1 MVERMRVAFVQFDPQ
16 FGRISDNIDKATSMV
31 ASIDADLIVLP
42 ELCFSG
48 YAFTSRAETASLA
61 ESIPDGFTMKHMKEL
76 SAGLDCG
83 IVYGFPEICG
93 QRLYN
98 SCAFVSPEADI
109 RVYRKLHLYYYEKE
123 WFDAGDKMLN
133 VFEFR
138 GCRIGMMICY
148 DWIYPEVARTLA
160 LRGAHL
166 ICHPANLV
174 MSYCQSA
181 MITRCLENGIFAVT
195 ANRIGIEARG
205 DFNFEF
211 TGESQILSATGEI
224 LYRASKNKE
233 EYGVADIDFRASEN
247 KVINLKNNLWEDRRT
262 EFYGMETD
270 DEKKS

>member
-1 MVERMRVAFVQFDPQ
+1 MQFDPQ
-16 FGRISDNIDKATSMV
+16 FGQISANIDKAAFIMT
-31 ASIDADLIVLP
+31 SIDADLIVLP

-48 YAFTSRAETASLA
+48 YAFTSRAETASVA
-61 ESIPDGFTMKHMKEL
+61 ESVPDGFSMKRMKEL
-76 SAGLDCG
+76 SAGLGCG
-83 IVYGFPEICG
+83 IVYGFPEMSDR
-93 QRLYN
+93 RLYN
-98 SCAFVSPEADI
+98 SCAFVSPGADI
-109 RVYRKLHLYYYEKE
+109 QVYRKLHLYYYEKE
-123 WFDAGDKMLN
+123 WFDAGDKTLD

-174 MSYCQSA
+174 MSYCQDS
-181 MITRCLENGIFAVT
+181 MITRCLENGIFAIT

-211 TGESQILSATGEI
+211 TGQSQIMSARGDI

-233 EYGVADIDFRASEN
+233 EYGVADINFRASEN
-247 KVINLKNNLWEDRRT
+247 KAINLKNNLWEDRRT
-262 EFYGMETD
+262 EFYRMERD
-270 DEKKS
+270 DEKRS